1 MKNIINRLLTI
12 GLFSVAALGMLSSCD
27 YLDQQPE
34 NLKTTDKIWQ
44 TRSDVEAYLYNVY
57 GYIERNT
64 DDPTTLG
71 FSDETSCVLS
81 GAFVRKMGEGNYG
94 PGDNAQDR
102 WGHYYQGI
110 QKALTFETNIDRVP
124 DNIVSADLKNQY
136 KAESRFLRGWF
147 YWNLLRLYGPFVI
160 CEKPAELDENFNT
173 YARAPFDQCVEY
185 ICGLMESTY
194 GILPVIWASN
204 ANLGRPTEGAAKAVI
219 SQVRLLAASELWNGS
234 ETEAPRYKDFKDKD
248 GQLLA
253 PQTYDPHKWELAAE
267 AAKDV
272 IDLGIYHLY
281 RNTESGDRSFDP
293 YLSCRELF
301 MNGTHAEVIFATHMA
316 GDNWLYGHDIRCTPG
331 SKGFCMSNATQN
343 IVDAFLTA
351 DGYDINDDD
360 SYTERG
366 FVQNDDPRHFGSVR
380 NEIERG
386 YRRGE
391 HNMYVNREPRF
402 YAFVHYN
409 ARPVLSAIS
418 ADDYNHFS
426 SAANQDGFGR
436 AEYYLSGQS
445 GATGSR
451 VDFTGY
457 NVAKRVSTTSSIRND
472 QASYRPY
479 IHIRYAEILLNYIE
493 ALNEYNPGH
502 SDILSYFQEIRS
514 RAGIT
519 NPLTRLYPE
528 AAGNKAEM
536 RKWILRER
544 QIELAFEGDRFWT
557 LQRRLLFEKEEN
569 RKIYSMNVQANDGG
583 QGFQFEGFY
592 ERKLFQTRYWDNKMY
607 LYPILQ
613 SEIDRNRAL
622 VQNPGWG
629 Q

>member
-12 GLFSVAALGMLSSCD
+12 GLFSVATLGMLTSCD

-81 GAFVRKMGEGNYG
+81 GAFVRKMVEGNYG

-102 WGHYYQGI
+102 WGHYYQGV
-110 QKALTFETNIDRVP
+110 QKALIFEANIDRVP
-124 DNIVSADLKNQY
+124 DNIVSPELKDQY

-147 YWNLLRLYGPFVI
+147 YWNLIRLYGPFSI
-160 CEKPAELDENFNT
+160 FEKPAELEENFNT
-173 YARAPFDQCVEY
+173 YTRVPFDQCVEY
-185 ICGLMESTY
+185 ICELMESTY
-194 GILPVIWASN
+194 GVLPVVWNSN

-234 ETEAPRYKDFKDKD
+234 EDEAPRYKDFKDKD

-253 PQTYDPHKWELAAE
+253 PQAYDPHKWELAAE

-272 IDLGIYHLY
+272 IDLGIYNLY
-281 RNTESGDRSFDP
+281 RNTESGDKTFDP

-301 MNGTHAEVIFATHMA
+301 MTGVNSEMIFATHMA
-316 GDNWLYGHDIRCTPG
+316 NDNWLYGHDIRCTPG

-351 DGYDINDDD
+351 DGYDINDDEF
-360 SYTERG
+360 YTESG
-366 FVQNDDPRHFGSVR
+366 FAQSDDPRHLGSIR
-380 NEIERG
+380 SEIERG

-426 SAANQDGFGR
+426 SAGNQDGYGR

-472 QASYRPY
+472 QTSYRPY

-493 ALNEYNPGH
+493 ALNEYNPSH
-502 SDILSYFQEIRS
+502 SDILSYFQEIRN

-528 AAGNKAEM
+528 AVGNKVEM

-569 RKIYSMNVQANDGG
+569 RKIYRMNVQANDGG

-607 LYPILQ
+607 LYPIQQ
-613 SEIDRNRAL
+613 SELDRNRAL

>member
-12 GLFSVAALGMLSSCD
+12 GLFAVVASGTLTSCD

-57 GYIERNT
+57 GYIRRLT

-71 FSDETSCVLS
+71 FADETSCVYS
-81 GAFVRKMGEGNYG
+81 NTFVRRMVVGNYG
-94 PGDNAQDR
+94 PSENWQDC

-110 QKALTFETNIDRVP
+110 QKALTFEANIDRVP

-160 CEKPAELDENFNT
+160 CEKPAELDEDFNT
-173 YARAPFDQCVEY
+173 YARVPFDQCVEY
-185 ICGLMESTY
+185 ICSLMESTY
-194 GILPVIWASN
+194 GILPAVWTSN
-204 ANLGRPTEGAAKAVI
+204 ANLGRPTEGAAKAII

-234 ETEAPRYKDFKDKD
+234 ETEAPRYKDFKDKN

-253 PQTYDPHKWELAAE
+253 PQTYDPHKWELAAD

-272 IDLGIYHLY
+272 MDMGIYHLY
-281 RNTESGDRSFDP
+281 RNTESGDSEFDP

-301 MNGTHAEVIFATHMA
+301 MNGTHAEIIFASYVS
-316 GDNWLYGHDIRCTPG
+316 DDDWFYGHDIRCTPG
-331 SKGFCMSNATQN
+331 DKGMYMANATQN
-343 IVDAFLTA
+343 VVDAFLTA
-351 DGYDINDDD
+351 GGYDIHDDD
-360 SYTERG
+360 SYTEEG
-366 FVQNDDPRHFGSVR
+366 FAQNDDPRHFASIR

-386 YRRGE
+386 YRKGE

-426 SAANQDGFGR
+426 SDGNQDGFGR
-436 AEYYLSGQS
+436 AEYYLSGKS
-445 GATGSR
+445 GATNAN

-457 NVAKRVSTTSSIRND
+457 NIAKRVSTTSNIRNN
-472 QASYRPY
+472 QASFRPY

-493 ALNEYNPGH
+493 ALNECDPTN
-502 SDILSYFQEIRS
+502 SDILSYFEEIRS

-528 AAGNKAEM
+528 AVGNKAEM
-536 RKWILRER
+536 RKWIIRER
-544 QIELAFEGDRFWT
+544 QIELSFEGDRFWT

-569 RKIYSMNVQANDGG
+569 RKIYRMNVLADDGG

-592 ERKLFQTRYWDNKMY
+592 ERKLFQTRFWDNKMY

-613 SEIDRNRAL
+613 SEIDRNHAL

-629 Q
+629 